1 MNTNNTSL
9 DFVIEEPPAPRSGR
23 PGGSGE
29 WADLL
34 RRLLAEAP
42 YTWVRVGKTY
52 VNTGATMPAKSASK
66 STGIKVETALRTLPE
81 RTAEGKNQYA
91 LYVRVIPS

>member
-42 YTWVRVGKTY
+42 YTWVRVGKTF
-52 VNTGATMPAKSASK
+52 VNTGTPMSAKSASK

>member
-9 DFVIEEPPAPRSGR
+9 DFVIEEPPAPRSCR
-23 PGGSGE
+23 RGSGE

-52 VNTGATMPAKSASK
+52 VNTGATMSAKSASK

>member
-9 DFVIEEPPAPRSGR
+9 DFVIEEPPARRSGR
-23 PGGSGE
+23 PGGSGV

-52 VNTGATMPAKSASK
+52 VNTGATNSAQSASK